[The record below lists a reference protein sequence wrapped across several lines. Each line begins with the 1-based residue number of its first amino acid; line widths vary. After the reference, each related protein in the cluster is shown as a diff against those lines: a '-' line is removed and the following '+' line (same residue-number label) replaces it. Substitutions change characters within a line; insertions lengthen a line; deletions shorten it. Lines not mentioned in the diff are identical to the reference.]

1 MTVANKWDSVNSLI
15 MNIFKFEY
23 LNSYIC
29 ITHVG
34 KLQLTYLP
42 NVIVIFY
49 RSVNK
54 LRAANPMTD
63 RSTQSAI

>member
-1 MTVANKWDSVNSLI
+1 MTVANKWESVNLLL
-15 MNIFKFEY
+15 MTIFKFKY

-29 ITHVG
+29 ITHIK
-34 KLQLTYLP
+34 KLQLP
-42 NVIVIFY
+42 NVIVNFY

-63 RSTQSAI
+63 HSTQSAI